1 MNRQRA
7 RGTPVPKLGLVVA
20 ALAALACLLVLE
32 MYAGDGTATSLPV
45 AVDLR
50 PNFERWQL
58 PLRKQGN
65 RNTCSVFATVGAMEY
80 ALARKLDRGTPLSV
94 EFANWAANRAI
105 ANDQDGHFFWEVMK
119 GYQTRGICAEQDMP
133 YGASFSA
140 DRQPSTSALTN
151 ALGAGT
157 NTLVFS
163 WIRPW
168 DGKSNLDDSYIL
180 RIKEAL
186 AEGWPV
192 AAGSYHSI
200 LFVGYEDN
208 PALPGGG
215 RFLVRDSGGGNE
227 QALDYA
233 ATKARMSDLF
243 YVTCDTAP
251 SANANAAAHTTGPS
265 ASANPAKAP

>member
-1 MNRQRA
+1 MNPQRA
-7 RGTPVPKLGLVVA
+7 RGTALPRLGSVFVALAGLVCLFALGLR
-20 ALAALACLLVLE
+20 
-32 MYAGDGTATSLPV
+32 AGDSAPNAAPV
-45 AVDLR
+45 SVDLR

-80 ALARKLDRGTPLSV
+80 ALARKQDRGTPLSV

-105 ANDQDGHFFWEVMK
+105 ENDQDGHFFWEVIK
-119 GYQTRGICAEQDMP
+119 GYQTRGICAEADMP
-133 YGASFSA
+133 YAPAFSPT
-140 DRQPSTSALTN
+140 RQPSSFALTN
-151 ALGAGT
+151 ALSKGT
-157 NTLVFS
+157 NTLVFK

-168 DGKSNLDDSYIL
+168 DGKSNLDDKYIV

-186 AEGWPV
+186 ADGWPV

-243 YVTCDTAP
+243 YVTYDTAASP
-251 SANANAAAHTTGPS
+251 VPTTAAGAPV
-265 ASANPAKAP
+265 NPAKAP